1 MARLRP
7 PVRLALKLVLLVVV
21 AVVFVR
27 PLVSNFRT
35 AVQDL
40 RDVNVALLLVGVAMQ
55 GMALVAYTNVTR
67 AALGPAGAAL
77 SVWRVL
83 RIQMSTR
90 ALGGVV
96 PGGGAAGPALG
107 YRLLTRSGVPGR
119 DAGFALGAA
128 GIVSAVMLNV
138 VLWVGLVVSIPLRGV
153 HRLYV
158 AAAVV
163 GLVTITAFAA
173 VVIGLIRGHHR
184 IDRPVR
190 WLARLFRRNEQTAT
204 AVLRDLGIRLRLLT
218 RDGPMLRRVA
228 GWALL
233 NWTIDA
239 ASLWV
244 FVRAFGGSVQIDGL
258 LVAFGIANVLAAI
271 PISPSGIGIVEWA
284 YITTLVGFGMQLSV
298 ATLGVAAY
306 RFGKVL
312 LPLPIGGLLYLSLR
326 FGPWSIDRSRNGTE
340 SGPGPQTGTGGL
352 SPRPVR

>member
-1 MARLRP
+1 MSRLRP
-7 PVRLALKLVLLVVV
+7 SVRWAIKLTLLVVV

-27 PLVSNFRT
+27 PIAVNFRE
-35 AVQDL
+35 AIHDL
-40 RDVNVALLLVGVAMQ
+40 RDVNGLLLVGGVILQAF
-55 GMALVAYTNVTR
+55 ALYAYTNVTR
-67 AALGPAGAAL
+67 AALGPAGEQL
-77 SVWRVL
+77 SVWRIL

-96 PGGGAAGPALG
+96 PGGAAAGPALG
-107 YRLLTRSGVPGR
+107 FRLLTRSGVPGR

-128 GIVSAVMLNV
+128 GLVSSVMLNV
-138 VLWVGLVVSIPLRGV
+138 LLWIGLVVSIPIRGV
-153 HRLYV
+153 HRLYF
-158 AAAVV
+158 AAAVL
-163 GLVTITAFAA
+163 GLVTIAFFGLI
-173 VVIGLIRGHHR
+173 VLGLIRGDHR
-184 IDRPVR
+184 IDRPILR
-190 WLARLFRRNEQTAT
+190 LARLFRRDERAAA

-244 FVRAFGGSVQIDGL
+244 FVRAFGGTVQVDSL
-258 LVAFGIANVLAAI
+258 FVAFGIANILAAV

-284 YITTLVGFGMQLSV
+284 YITTLVGFGMPLSV

-312 LPLPIGGLLYLSLR
+312 LPLPVGGLLYLSLR
-326 FGPWSIDRSRNGTE
+326 FGPWSIERSRQRIE
-340 SGPGPQTGTGGL
+340 HRGGL
-352 SPRPVR
+352 SHTA

>member
-1 MARLRP
+1 MSRLRP
-7 PVRLALKLVLLVVV
+7 PVRLAVKLILLVVV

-27 PLVSNFRT
+27 PIASNFSK
-35 AVQDL
+35 AIDDL
-40 RDVNVALLLVGVAMQ
+40 RDVDVLLLVVGVVLQ
-55 GMALVAYTNVTR
+55 GLALVAYTNVTR
-67 AALGPAGAAL
+67 AALGPAGEQL
-77 SVWRVL
+77 SVWRVV

-107 YRLLTRSGVPGR
+107 FRLLTRSGVPGR

-128 GIVSAVMLNV
+128 GIVSSVMLNV
-138 VLWVGLVVSIPLRGV
+138 LLWIGLVVSIPMRGV
-153 HRLYV
+153 HRLYAV
-158 AAAVV
+158 AAVL
-163 GLVTITAFAA
+163 GLVTIALFAL
-173 VVIGLIRGHHR
+173 VIIGLIRGDHR
-184 IDRPVR
+184 IDRPILR
-190 WLARLFRRNEQTAT
+190 LARLFGRDERAVA

-244 FVRAFGGSVQIDGL
+244 LVRAFGGTVQVDSL
-258 LVAFGIANVLAAI
+258 FVAFGIANILAAV

-284 YITTLVGFGMQLSV
+284 YITTLAGFGLPLSI

-312 LPLPIGGLLYLSLR
+312 LPLPIGGVLYLSLR
-326 FGPWSIDRSRNGTE
+326 FGPWSIERSLQR
-340 SGPGPQTGTGGL
+340 SLQRLKPGGGL
-352 SPRPVR
+352 SPTA

>member
-1 MARLRP
+1 MSRVSRLPR
-7 PVRLALKLVLLVVV
+7 PVRLILKLILLVIV

-27 PLVSNFRT
+27 PIASNFHK
-35 AVQDL
+35 ALHDL
-40 RDVNVALLLVGVAMQ
+40 RDVHVLLLIVGVVLQACALL
-55 GMALVAYTNVTR
+55 AYTNVTR
-67 AALGPAGAAL
+67 AALGPVGRQL

-96 PGGGAAGPALG
+96 PGGAAAGPALG
-107 YRLLTRSGVPGR
+107 FRLLTRSGVSGR

-128 GIVSAVMLNV
+128 GMVSSVMLNV
-138 VLWVGLVVSIPLRGV
+138 LLWLGLLVSIPMHGV
-153 HRLYV
+153 HRLYL
-158 AAAVV
+158 AAALL
-163 GLVTITAFAA
+163 GLVTIALFGF
-173 VVIGLIRGHHR
+173 VVIGLIRDDHR
-184 IDRPVR
+184 IDRPILR
-190 WLARLFRRNEQTAT
+190 LARLFRRDQQAAA

-239 ASLWV
+239 VSLWV
-244 FVRAFGGSVQIDGL
+244 FVRAFGGTVQADTL
-258 LVAFGIANVLAAI
+258 FVAFGIANILAAI

-284 YITTLVGFGMQLSV
+284 YITTLVGFGMPLSI

-326 FGPWSIDRSRNGTE
+326 FGPWSIERSRQDLDAENKLT
-340 SGPGPQTGTGGL
+340 PTA
-352 SPRPVR
+352 